1 MAMRRILQ
9 QQQASSVQVQ
19 PIMNTGSLVQLQ
31 DFARQVYVSP
41 LIVDYITRLVEASR
55 AAADVRLGASVR
67 GALALQRMAT
77 AWALVQGRAYVVPDD
92 VRNLAISVL
101 AHRLVLEPEAEFDG
115 VTAEQVV
122 GQLLLD
128 VPEPQENGTA

>member
-1 MAMRRILQ
+1 MRRILQ
-9 QQQASSVQVQ
+9 QQAVHVDLQ
-19 PIMNTGSLVQLQ
+19 PVMNTGSLVQLQ
-31 DFARQVYVSP
+31 DFAKQVYVSP

-55 AAADVRLGASVR
+55 SAAEVRLGASVR

-92 VRNLAISVL
+92 VRGLAIAVL

-115 VTAEQVV
+115 VTAEQIV